1 MDGYVGEI
9 KMFAGTFAPLNWVFC
24 SGQMLPIS
32 AYNTL
37 FALIGTQFGGDGTT
51 TFGVP
56 DLRGRI
62 PIGAGTGPGLSSRTP
77 GNKGGAETVT
87 LTINQLPSHT
97 HNVKCDTTTTSPTN
111 TPLNNLPAVMSSG
124 TGYGPTVSAS
134 IMKSDMLNPTGSGQ
148 QHDNM
153 PPWGCINYI
162 MCAEGLWPP
171 QN

>member
-9 KMFAGTFAPLNWVFC
+9 KMFAGTFAPLNWLFC
-24 SGQMLPIS
+24 QGQILPIS
-32 AYNTL
+32 SYNTL
-37 FALIGTQFGGDGTT
+37 YALVGTQFGGDGTT
-51 TFGVP
+51 TFGIP

-62 PIGAGTGPGLSSRTP
+62 PIGAGAGPGLSNRTA

-87 LTINQLPSHT
+87 LTVNQLPSHT
-97 HNVKCDTTTTSPTN
+97 HNVKCDTTTTSTAN
-111 TPLNNLPAVMSSG
+111 TPLNNLPAIMSSG

-134 IMKSDMLNPTGSGQ
+134 TMKADMLNATGSGQ

-153 PPWGCINYI
+153 PPWGCVNYI
-162 MCAEGLWPP
+162 ICANGIWPP